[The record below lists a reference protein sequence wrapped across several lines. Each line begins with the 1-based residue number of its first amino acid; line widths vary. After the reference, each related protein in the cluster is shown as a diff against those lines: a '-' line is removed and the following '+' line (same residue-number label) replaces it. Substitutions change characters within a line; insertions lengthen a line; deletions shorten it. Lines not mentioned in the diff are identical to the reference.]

1 MEDNYFRELKKQ
13 AYFFFKTNIK
23 MARLA
28 LTDVTPAQLLTEE
41 ATSGNPWPPD
51 SPTMREITR
60 ATFEVDDFFRIVEI
74 LHKRLEKFDGKD
86 WRGSYN
92 ALILLEH
99 VLTHGPKSFVEEFED
114 DNYKQVLMEMDGFHF
129 VDHKGFDWGHSVRKL
144 SGRVIKLLEDQE
156 FLQQERIKARN
167 LNRGI
172 HGFGNLNRRSFPFPD
187 SRPVRLNYNKHLHS
201 ASNDRKMAIDEKE
214 EETRKNAKGK
224 LKENGENMEI
234 DHPFSPI
241 KHHRLSQSLLQNNGH
256 SSPPPLQN

>member
-74 LHKRLEKFDGKD
+74 LHKR
-86 WRGSYN
+86 
-92 ALILLEH
+92 
-99 VLTHGPKSFVEEFED
+99 
-114 DNYKQVLMEMDGFHF
+114 
-129 VDHKGFDWGHSVRKL
+129 FDWGHSVRKL

>member
-1 MEDNYFRELKKQ
+1 MKLSSNVVSKSTKKLSLESP
-13 AYFFFKTNIK
+13 KLGKLVMGMTKICNCNI
-23 MARLA
+23 
-28 LTDVTPAQLLTEE
+28 
-41 ATSGNPWPPD
+41 
-51 SPTMREITR
+51 
-60 ATFEVDDFFRIVEI
+60 VDYCCTKVI
-74 LHKRLEKFDGKD
+74 KRN
-86 WRGSYN
+86 WNSR
-92 ALILLEH
+92 
-99 VLTHGPKSFVEEFED
+99 
-114 DNYKQVLMEMDGFHF
+114 
-129 VDHKGFDWGHSVRKL
+129 FDWGQSVRKL

-256 SSPPPLQN
+256 SSPPPLQNWYPNLGLRINTLKCLIFT